1 MHGEARHLNEH
12 AKLAR
17 AAGIGEVLSVRN
29 GDIVRLA
36 PGAAAVVDQAPT
48 GRLFRDG
55 RLLIASEEGP
65 LRQRRAL
72 AFAGIV
78 IVALTLSS
86 RGELLANPQITL
98 DGVPSLAG
106 AEGSM
111 LEQLLDVV
119 EDTLR
124 SIPPGRRRDG
134 ETVREAVRRAVRAR
148 VEDLWGKRP
157 ITKVLLTQLGP
168 RG

>member
-1 MHGEARHLNEH
+1 MHGEARHLVEH

-17 AAGIGEVLSVRN
+17 AAGVKEVVGVRN

-36 PGAAAVVDQAPT
+36 PGAAAIIDEAPV
-48 GRLFRDG
+48 GRIFRDG
-55 RLLIASEEGP
+55 RLLVSAEEGP
-65 LRQRRAL
+65 VRQRRAL

-78 IVALTLSS
+78 IVAITLSG
-86 RGELLANPQITL
+86 RGELLAEPAITL
-98 DGVPSLAG
+98 DGVPAFDAAG
-106 AEGSM
+106 QSV
-111 LEQLLDVV
+111 LEHLLDAV
-119 EDTLR
+119 ESTLK
-124 SIPPGRRRDG
+124 SIPPPRRKDG

-157 ITKVLLTQLGP
+157 ITKVLLTQLGM